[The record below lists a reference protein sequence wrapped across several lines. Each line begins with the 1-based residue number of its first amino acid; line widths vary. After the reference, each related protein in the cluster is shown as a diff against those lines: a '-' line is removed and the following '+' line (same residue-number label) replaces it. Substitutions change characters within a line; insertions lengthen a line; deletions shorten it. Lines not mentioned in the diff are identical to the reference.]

1 MLTMETPLQ
10 VMHLHLQP
18 VTVAEDP
25 LSGDSHEDWTTKFGI
40 LHVWGI
46 KDDYYRLHLNI
57 VMVGFLKTFCTLKVI
72 MVAAVRNKAKLRM
85 QQSIFTQ
92 SSP

>member
-1 MLTMETPLQ
+1 MGIHTKIGQRNHACVPLRR
-10 VMHLHLQP
+10 
-18 VTVAEDP
+18 
-25 LSGDSHEDWTTKFGI
+25 I

-72 MVAAVRNKAKLRM
+72 MVAAVQGQSCKIGNAPNSGAKKSKFM
-85 QQSIFTQ
+85 FC
-92 SSP
+92 PF

>member
-1 MLTMETPLQ
+1 MGIHTKIGQRNHACVPLRR
-10 VMHLHLQP
+10 
-18 VTVAEDP
+18 
-25 LSGDSHEDWTTKFGI
+25 I

-72 MVAAVRNKAKLRM
+72 MVAVVRNEAKL
-85 QQSIFTQ
+85 
-92 SSP
+92 SSPDQNIVANYITIHHKGNIQK

>member
-1 MLTMETPLQ
+1 MGIHTKIGQRNHACVPLRR
-10 VMHLHLQP
+10 
-18 VTVAEDP
+18 
-25 LSGDSHEDWTTKFGI
+25 I

-72 MVAAVRNKAKLRM
+72 MVAAVRNKAKLR
-85 QQSIFTQ
+85 SATTLIFD
-92 SSP
+92 PYMVIFKF